1 MSTMTRA
8 PIAIIGVG
16 NYLRGDE
23 GVGIHAIEKLKRMT
37 WPDNVEIID
46 GGTPGVALL
55 HLMEDRRLV
64 ILIDCADFGGKPGEI
79 EVFDPDRLER
89 EEREE
94 ISLHATDLLTS
105 LELARRVGRY
115 PQKAMILGVQPK
127 SISPSVSLSSEL
139 VGALDKI
146 PDMVQEVIRE
156 MG

>member
-1 MSTMTRA
+1 MTRA
-8 PIAIIGVG
+8 PIAIIGLG

-23 GVGIHAIEKLKRMT
+23 GVGIHAVEKLRGMP
-37 WPDNVEIID
+37 WPDTVEIID
-46 GGTPGVALL
+46 GGTPGAALI
-55 HLMEDRRLV
+55 HLIEDRRLV

-79 EVFDPDRLER
+79 EVFDPDRLRR

-94 ISLHATDLLTS
+94 ISLHAADLLTS

-115 PQKAMILGVQPK
+115 PQKAIIIGIQPK
-127 SISPSVSLSSEL
+127 SISPGVSLSPEL
-139 VGALDKI
+139 LGALDNI

>member
-1 MSTMTRA
+1 MPRP

-23 GVGIHAIEKLKRMT
+23 GIGIHAVEKLRLMA
-37 WPDNVEIID
+37 WPDDVEIID
-46 GGTPGVALL
+46 GGIPGVGLL
-55 HLMEDRRLV
+55 HLIEARRLA
-64 ILIDCADFGGKPGEI
+64 IIIDCADFGGKPGEI

-105 LELARRVGRY
+105 LELGRRVGRY

-127 SISPSVSLSSEL
+127 SISPGVSLSPEL

-146 PDMVQEVIRE
+146 PDMVKEVIRE
-156 MG
+156 IG